1 MSRNAR
7 SSVALPARRLAKA
20 LVLITLLAS
29 ACASPLPAQMAKE
42 SLPPAQIA
50 KNLNQIVGT
59 WEGGGVGPGSDG
71 TLYTLTIS
79 ETGRYRAVNAQ
90 GREFAG
96 QVQVSEGRFRFKS
109 ATTGL
114 SGTMTL
120 YEGEGKRILGTRTDD
135 GRITAEYRAAKP

>member
-7 SSVALPARRLAKA
+7 SSVALPARPLAKA
-20 LVLITLLAS
+20 LVLVTVLAS
-29 ACASPLPAQMAKE
+29 GCA
-42 SLPPAQIA
+42 SLPPAQMA

-71 TLYTLTIS
+71 TLYTMTIS
-79 ETGRYRAVNAQ
+79 ETGRYRAVNAL

-96 QVQVSEGRFRFKS
+96 QLEVSEGRFRFKS
-109 ATTGL
+109 ETTGL